1 MAGSHLSI
9 VFSCSA
15 IEVEETPWA
24 EPVARR
30 IFGWLKAQ
38 DVHADRQM
46 VLYRHTRT
54 KEAIFVQRYSSDC
67 RERIAVS
74 VMAAKAKPWAM
85 PMPRVRGGLPE
96 LG

>member
-54 KEAIFVQRYSSDC
+54 KEVARPASEPLAQ
-67 RERIAVS
+67 
-74 VMAAKAKPWAM
+74 AAT
-85 PMPRVRGGLPE
+85 E
-96 LG
+96 S